1 MPFSPLGAFE
11 RPLRH
16 ACDTLAIVG
25 GAVLIAVACMT
36 VVSVVGRAIWSHPIL
51 GDVELVQLGTAVVVA
66 CFLPCTQ
73 MQRGNI
79 LVDFFTAHASSTTR
93 HHMDTLGT
101 VLYALVLSLITW
113 RVAVGG
119 LDIRATEES
128 SMLMGLPLWIP
139 YVLMVPGLALS
150 ALIGWWQTLQ
160 ALCGGPVGGGA

>member
-1 MPFSPLGAFE
+1 MPFFLGALE

-16 ACDTLAIVG
+16 ACDIFAMVG
-25 GAVLIAVACMT
+25 GAVLVAVACMT
-36 VVSVVGRAIWSHPIL
+36 VVSVLGRAFWSHPIL

-79 LVDFFTAHASSTTR
+79 LVDFFTANASASAR
-93 HHMDTLGT
+93 RGMDMVGTL
-101 VLYALVLSLITW
+101 LYALVLSLICW

-119 LDIRATEES
+119 VDIRATEES

-139 YVLMVPGLALS
+139 YALMVPGLALS

-160 ALCGGPVGGGA
+160 ALLSGPVGGGA